1 MKFCLLD
8 QWQMKKQK
16 ERLARVSI
24 EHPAEHL
31 KSFEIHFFALS
42 KYENAYFFLLAP
54 RERGKKVAK
63 K

>member
-1 MKFCLLD
+1 MFLLD
-8 QWQMKKQK
+8 QWQTKKQK

-31 KSFEIHFFALS
+31 KCFEINFFTVS
-42 KYENAYFFLLAP
+42 KYENAYIFLLVP